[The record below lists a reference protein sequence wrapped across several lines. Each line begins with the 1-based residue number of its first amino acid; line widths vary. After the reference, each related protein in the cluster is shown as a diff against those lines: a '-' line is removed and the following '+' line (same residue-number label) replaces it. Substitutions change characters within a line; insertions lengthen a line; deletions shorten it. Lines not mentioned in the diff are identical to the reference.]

1 MNRREGVYLEKPA
14 KWSPPEPQACW
25 VYPGLPVI
33 GTRRRNGLWYEV
45 AAASEE
51 SITLDDGTALS
62 PAEFMRDFRLGLAV
76 TAHAIQGK
84 TLRGQRVWMLDA
96 HAFHKSKAHYLVAA
110 SRCEDPRNFSLVTPA
125 QQRELMARTGAA
137 RGEATL

>member
-1 MNRREGVYLEKPA
+1 
-14 KWSPPEPQACW
+14 
-25 VYPGLPVI
+25 VI

-45 AAASEE
+45 AAASED

-76 TAHAIQGK
+76 TAHAIQGR
-84 TLRGQRVWMLDA
+84 TIRGQRVWMLDA
-96 HAFHKSKAHYLVAA
+96 HAFHTSKAHYLVAA

-125 QQRELMARTGAA
+125 QQRALMTICPALSSGQSPS
-137 RGEATL
+137 